1 MSTLQAP
8 RAALAGNIPTYVN
21 PIIGA
26 KTPHT
31 QLPPAILMDYWHGLL
46 NPALRQLPEPLLADQ
61 LEEVQAALRDALH
74 LLKERNHA
82 A

>member
-8 RAALAGNIPTYVN
+8 RAAITGGIPTYVN
-21 PIIGA
+21 PIIGVKA
-26 KTPHT
+26 VHAPLPH
-31 QLPPAILMDYWHGLL
+31 AILMDYWRGLL

-74 LLKERNHA
+74 LLKERNHVA
-82 A
+82 